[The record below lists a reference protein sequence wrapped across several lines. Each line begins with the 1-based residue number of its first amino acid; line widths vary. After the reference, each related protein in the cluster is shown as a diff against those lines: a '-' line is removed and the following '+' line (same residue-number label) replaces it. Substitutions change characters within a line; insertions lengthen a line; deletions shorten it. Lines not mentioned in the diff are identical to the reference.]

1 MPQSIGV
8 ADLIS
13 PIEQEL
19 QGERASALGLAGRR
33 IEATLAA
40 LADAADTT
48 PLDDKLDAAAT
59 AVWYYMI
66 VRESL
71 RFYDHEA
78 ALHHYAV
85 PDRVMA
91 RVGVIKRR

>member
-1 MPQSIGV
+1 MP
-8 ADLIS
+8 DLIS

-33 IEATLAA
+33 IEAALAA
-40 LADAADTT
+40 LTDAADTT

-59 AVWYYMI
+59 AVWYYVI

-71 RFYDHEA
+71 RFYDHKA

-85 PDRVMA
+85 PAQVMA
-91 RVGVIKRR
+91 RVGVVKRR